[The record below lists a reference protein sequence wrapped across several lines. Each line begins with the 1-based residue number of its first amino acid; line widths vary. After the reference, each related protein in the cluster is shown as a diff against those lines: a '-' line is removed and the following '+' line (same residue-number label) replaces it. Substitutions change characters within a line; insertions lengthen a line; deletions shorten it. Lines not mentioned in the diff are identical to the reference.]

1 MENLVESVEFNLK
14 NRHERWSFE
23 LFPQGFQRVEK
34 QGRYTMGKALWMWK
48 TFDSGKKTD
57 ARCAEGQHLPHAVL
71 SGPQH
76 RNFTGEKS
84 QFYGEHRLLMLYFKM
99 SHHRL
104 PHCGMERFAE

>member
-1 MENLVESVEFNLK
+1 
-14 NRHERWSFE
+14 
-23 LFPQGFQRVEK
+23 
-34 QGRYTMGKALWMWK
+34 MGKTLQMWK
-48 TFDSGKKTD
+48 TFASGKKTD

-104 PHCGMERFAE
+104 LHCGMERFAE

>member
-14 NRHERWSFE
+14 NRHERLSFE
-23 LFPQGFQRVEK
+23 LFPQGFQLVE
-34 QGRYTMGKALWMWK
+34 MGKAVWMWK
-48 TFDSGKKTD
+48 TFASGKKTD

-84 QFYGEHRLLMLYFKM
+84 QFYREHRLLMLYFKM

-104 PHCGMERFAE
+104 PRCGMERFAE